1 VFRPGLQALD
11 EHVAAQVLPPL
22 RQAFAALDAATDS
35 LIKEARL
42 AA

>member
-1 VFRPGLQALD
+1 
-11 EHVAAQVLPPL
+11 VLPPL

>member
-1 VFRPGLQALD
+1 
-11 EHVAAQVLPPL
+11 LPPL